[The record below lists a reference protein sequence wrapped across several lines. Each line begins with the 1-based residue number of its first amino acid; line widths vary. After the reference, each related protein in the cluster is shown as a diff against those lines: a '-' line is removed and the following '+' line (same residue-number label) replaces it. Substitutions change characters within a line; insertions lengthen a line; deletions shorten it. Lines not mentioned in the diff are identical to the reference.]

1 MSAENNN
8 KNKRKAEKNINIDEK
23 NLFNENEYSKIY
35 TSNSN
40 EIIFFKIINNENEF
54 YDFQKF
60 NLINTFQPKFSLQ
73 LFENEKIFGYKNL
86 KILISLTSKLFYP
99 HIKITFDKKID
110 SCDEIETIFKKHFE
124 NNFTFN
130 ENEFLD
136 KLNQE
141 KNFDFK
147 DLNNNNLILKS
158 DDKEIYFIDII
169 KDNFIEKNF
178 HFQAICNFFIDAASF
193 IPIYTNFWN
202 YFVIISRKNDNKNS
216 KDFYTIG
223 FTSFKNFHKNIED
236 YTTMI
241 SQFLI
246 LNPFQRKGNG
256 ILLLKTIYNY
266 LIKDEKCKEITT
278 EDPDIEF
285 ILMRDVL
292 IVDNLIKEK
301 FFVEK
306 FFNKIKLMEF
316 SNVDE
321 INNFDEMFLNNK
333 ENIVNLAKKYKLQ
346 KNLIKRGYEILKLY
360 FCGNK
365 FESKFKEDKI
375 KSFIEQMK
383 KDEPKKIFENKKFG
397 KPIIFFHNDA
407 DFNIDEIIKE
417 EINLNAFNFNEKNLK
432 QKADVLFMEYEKDIK
447 LILPKI
453 GKIIFEFKKI

>member
-1 MSAENNN
+1 MSANNN
-8 KNKRKAEKNINIDEK
+8 NNKRKAEKNNLNDDDK
-23 NLFNENEYSKIY
+23 NLFNENEKIY
-35 TSNSN
+35 TLNSN
-40 EIIFFKIINNENEF
+40 EIIFFKIINDENEF

-60 NLINTFQPKFSLQ
+60 NLINSFQPKFSLQ

-86 KILISLTSKLFYP
+86 KILISLTSKLFFP
-99 HIKITFDKKID
+99 HIKISFDKKID
-110 SCDEIETIFKKHFE
+110 SCDQIETIFKNHFQ

-130 ENEFLD
+130 EKEFLN
-136 KLNQE
+136 KLNEE

-147 DLNNNNLILKS
+147 DLNNNNLIFKS
-158 DDKEIYFIDII
+158 NDKEIYFIDII
-169 KDNFIEKNF
+169 KDNFVDKNF

-202 YFVIISRKNDNKNS
+202 YFVIISRKNDNS

-223 FTSFKNFHKNIED
+223 FTSFKNFHKNIHD

-246 LNPFQRKGNG
+246 LTPYQRKGNG
-256 ILLLKTIYNY
+256 ILLLNSIYNY
-266 LIKDEKCKEITT
+266 LKKDEKCKEITT

-292 IVDNLIKEK
+292 ICENLIKEK
-301 FFVEK
+301 NFIEK
-306 FFNKIKLMEF
+306 FFKNLKFMEF
-316 SNVDE
+316 SNLDE
-321 INNFDEMFLNNK
+321 INNFNEVFYNNK
-333 ENIVNLAKKYKLQ
+333 ENIENLTKKYKLQ

-375 KSFIEQMK
+375 NCFIEQMK
-383 KDEPKKIFENKKFG
+383 KDEPKKIFDHKKFG
-397 KPIIFFHNDA
+397 KPIIFFHNDS
-407 DFNIDEIIKE
+407 DFNVDEIMKE
-417 EINLNAFNFNEKNLK
+417 EININAFNFNEKNLK
-432 QKADVLFMEYEKDIK
+432 QKAEDLFMEYEKDIK

-453 GKIIFEFKKI
+453 GKIVFEFKKTLE